1 MRRTSLSWAAPS
13 VETEMKTIGGNS
25 LAALA
30 IVGIAFPVQAFAEV
44 ETTNVALSVTDVALS
59 TTGEL
64 YGKVIQSS
72 GRPVSNAAVQ
82 VSHDGATIA
91 EVKTDNKGRY
101 AVKGLRSGVH
111 VVKTSQSQH
120 VCRFWSDQSA
130 PSTAKKSLVMSVDS
144 HVVRGQLMAGGVG
157 SPLGATVVGGT
168 TAAVIWTT
176 VGQSNFYTDGT
187 DAGSLSG
194 GALGTSAGSSVSSPA
209 SP

>member
-82 VSHDGATIA
+82 AYLLEITRRNI
-91 EVKTDNKGRY
+91 
-101 AVKGLRSGVH
+101 
-111 VVKTSQSQH
+111 
-120 VCRFWSDQSA
+120 
-130 PSTAKKSLVMSVDS
+130 
-144 HVVRGQLMAGGVG
+144 
-157 SPLGATVVGGT
+157 PLGA
-168 TAAVIWTT
+168 
-176 VGQSNFYTDGT
+176 
-187 DAGSLSG
+187 
-194 GALGTSAGSSVSSPA
+194 
-209 SP
+209 